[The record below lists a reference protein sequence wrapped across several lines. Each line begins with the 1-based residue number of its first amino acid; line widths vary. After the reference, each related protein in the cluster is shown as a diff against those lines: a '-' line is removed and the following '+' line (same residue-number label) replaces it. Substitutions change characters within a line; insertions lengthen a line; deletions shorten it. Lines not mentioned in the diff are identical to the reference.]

1 MVQRIETYKKIKQYG
16 GVDSL
21 EDLKK
26 NLKIYQSK
34 SDELLTKYTQLQ
46 RESDDAYTLVNK
58 SGLGRF
64 YNIFSSLL
72 LITSYILFGIGT
84 TIFINTCINFNK
96 ANFEDSVSNF
106 KEDLLREN
114 VDKQK
119 LINQPLFEYLKPINF
134 MFIDKFLL
142 NIDGSTTPFTWVF
155 FCVIV
160 ISVICIVCNIIYWR
174 MYDENKFNYW
184 LKELFSDLS
193 KIFSFLI
200 KLIPYIYLLIISTFF
215 NSNQKKIDF
224 LFNNDSLI
232 GKEYNNTILEFEN
245 NNKYKDKKLLIEL
258 KNIIIYCIHINKPY
272 DQEYILSQLR
282 INLKIEKSKL
292 NLDLILKK
300 VDATNTSK
308 INIIQAILDIYN
320 SDYNINNNTYYKAM
334 ADNNEN
340 KKILE
345 INYKKEKIKYINYI
359 DDYFNIVIN
368 NTSTNTNYYEKY
380 YLLGLII
387 DNNIAPD
394 KDSVRRVSTRQGRSL
409 ILTNTLITDN
419 NIASNNYNID
429 RLRLLKK
436 KLNTELIAIKKNLKD
451 YYLTVIIFY
460 VLFLVIAIVINSKVI
475 FDTISDL
482 LFMYKI
488 NLIGVFT
495 SLIILILIYFGIFNT
510 VNK

>member
-46 RESDDAYTLVNK
+46 RESNDAYTLVNK

-300 VDATNTSK
+300 VDASNTSK

-387 DNNIAPD
+387 DNNIASD
-394 KDSVRRVSTRQGRSL
+394 
-409 ILTNTLITDN
+409 
-419 NIASNNYNID
+419 NYNID

-488 NLIGVFT
+488 NFIGVFT

>member
-1 MVQRIETYKKIKQYG
+1 MTIRKKKKYG
-16 GVDSL
+16 GFGNLV
-21 EDLKK
+21 ELKDE
-26 NLKIYQSK
+26 LKEAQAK
-34 SDELLTKYTQLQ
+34 SDELFTKYTQLQ
-46 RESDDAYTLVNK
+46 RKSKDAYAMINTY
-58 SGLGRF
+58 GLGHF

-84 TIFINTCINFNK
+84 IIFINTCINFNK
-96 ANFEDSVSNF
+96 AYFEDTVNNF
-106 KEDLLREN
+106 VEDKFRKN

-134 MFIDKFLL
+134 MFVDKFLL
-142 NIDGSTTPFTWVF
+142 NIDGTTTPFTWVF
-155 FCVIV
+155 FCIIV

-184 LKELFSDLS
+184 LKELFSDWS
-193 KIFSFLI
+193 KIFSFI
-200 KLIPYIYLLIISTFF
+200 FKLIPYIYLLIISTFF
-215 NSNQKKIDF
+215 NSNQKKIEV

-232 GKEYNNTILEFEN
+232 GKQYNSTILEFEN

-258 KNIIIYCIHINKPY
+258 KNITIHCIHINKPY
-272 DQEYILSQLR
+272 DMEYILRQLR
-282 INLKIEKSKL
+282 INLKEEKSKL

-300 VDATNTSK
+300 VDDSNTSK

-320 SDYNINNNTYYKAM
+320 SDYNINNNTYYKELAN
-334 ADNNEN
+334 DNEN
-340 KKILE
+340 KKEME

-368 NTSTNTNYYEKY
+368 NTSKNINYYEKY

-387 DNNIAPD
+387 DINKASD
-394 KDSVRRVSTRQGRSL
+394 KDSVKRVSRGRGLSL
-409 ILTNTLITDN
+409 TKTLITDN
-419 NIASNNYNID
+419 VINIIPDNNNII
-429 RLRLLKK
+429 RLRSLKK
-436 KLNTELIAIKKNLKD
+436 TLNTELIAIQKYLKD
-451 YYLTVIIFY
+451 YYLTVISFY
-460 VLFLVIAIVINSKVI
+460 VIFLILIICLYYTEI

-488 NLIGVFT
+488 NFIGIFVT
-495 SLIILILIYFGIFNT
+495 LIILILIYFGIFNT